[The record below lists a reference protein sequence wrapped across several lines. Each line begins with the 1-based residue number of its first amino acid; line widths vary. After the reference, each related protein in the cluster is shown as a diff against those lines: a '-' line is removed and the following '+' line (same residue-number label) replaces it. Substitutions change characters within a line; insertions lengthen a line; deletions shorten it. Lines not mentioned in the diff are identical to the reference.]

1 MTLLEL
7 SDLLKKALVQKEAVS
22 LPGMGRFVV
31 ESTTSM
37 LVNEGKTITP
47 PSKKLVFESSNS
59 SPDSLLASLYSSL
72 NGVSHSEAET
82 ELAELLR
89 IVKKDLIDNAFVE
102 LPDFGTIKYKDGNF
116 VFESSAAFN
125 AGACYYSLEPLAVM
139 PKRADEEIPEP
150 VPVEEKVAEEVNEE
164 EKTEEKEREVVVEV
178 NDVVVEKVEKKRLSG
193 YKKVMIVVGVV
204 LAVLLLAVAVLVIF
218 KEQFM
223 PLLENLLYSEEE
235 LEILKNVGR

>member
-7 SDLLKKALVQKEAVS
+7 SDLLKKTLLQHETVS

-31 ESTTSM
+31 ESTPSM

-59 SPDSLLASLYSSL
+59 SPDNLLSSLYSKLS
-72 NGVSHSEAET
+72 GISQGEAEA

-125 AGACYYSLEPLAVM
+125 VGACYYSLEPLAVM
-139 PKRADEEIPEP
+139 PKPVEEIPEP
-150 VPVEEKVAEEVNEE
+150 VLAE
-164 EKTEEKEREVVVEV
+164 
-178 NDVVVEKVEKKRLSG
+178 EKVEKKRLSG

-204 LAVLLLAVAVLVIF
+204 LAVLVLAVAVLVIF

-235 LEILKNVGR
+235 LQILKNAGR

>member
-7 SDLLKKALVQKEAVS
+7 SDLLKKTLLQHETVS

-31 ESTTSM
+31 ESTPSM

-59 SPDSLLASLYSSL
+59 SPDNLLSSLYSKLS
-72 NGVSHSEAET
+72 GISQGEAAA

-89 IVKKDLIDNAFVE
+89 IVKKELIDNAFVE
-102 LPDFGTIKYKDGNF
+102 LPDFGTIKYKEGNF

-125 AGACYYSLEPLAVM
+125 VGACYYSLEPLAVM
-139 PKRADEEIPEP
+139 PK
-150 VPVEEKVAEEVNEE
+150 PVEEKKEVVEEQMEAVEQQEVVEE
-164 EKTEEKEREVVVEV
+164 SKEKTEVS
-178 NDVVVEKVEKKRLSG
+178 DVVVEKVEKKRLSG

-204 LAVLLLAVAVLVIF
+204 LAVLVLAVAVLVIF

-223 PLLENLLYSEEE
+223 PFLENMLYSEEE
-235 LEILKNVGR
+235 LEILKNAGR